1 MRKKTLTTQK
11 EIREKVEHPLFNIT
25 TIQPLKAQSH

>member
-1 MRKKTLTTQK
+1 MRKKLLQPK
-11 EIREKVEHPLFNIT
+11 RKLEKKIEHPLFNIT